1 MPFAT
6 GESEGRVALI
16 EAWLAGWDSLTCQ
29 QKAELVSWD
38 DLVFVVYYRLL

>member
-6 GESEGRVALI
+6 GESEGRAALI
-16 EAWLAGWDSLTCQ
+16 EACFAGWDSPIHQ